1 MSSLETNQEYS
12 KILEDNVK
20 LTCKAV
26 AVKLLASEEELPEGY
41 DLIDEKVR
49 HCEMIRKASYGEKFY
64 STIEQQS
71 CLGGAGAI
79 GLRDMPPKLASG
91 EKYFELGRFKDLK
104 TAKAATEKLSI
115 IKERYWGIVYSPLDE
130 ATFKPDVVLIITEP
144 VGGMKLAQT
153 IVYSSGDKVR
163 PNFAGI
169 QSLCG
174 DALANPFITGGVNF
188 TLGCDGSRNAAD
200 IKDNEMTIGIS
211 GEKYFELGR
220 FKDLKT
226 AKAATEKLSI
236 IKERYWGI
244 VYSPLDEATFKPDVV
259 LIITEP
265 VGGMKLAQTI
275 VYSSGDKVRPNFA
288 GIQSLC
294 GDALANPF
302 ITGGVNFTLGC
313 DGSRNAADIKD
324 NEMTIGISG
333 EKLEEVISN
342 LQAI

>member
-79 GLRDMPPKLASG
+79 GLRDMPPKL
-91 EKYFELGRFKDLK
+91 
-104 TAKAATEKLSI
+104 
-115 IKERYWGIVYSPLDE
+115 
-130 ATFKPDVVLIITEP
+130 IITEP

-153 IVYSSGDKVR
+153 IVYSSG
-163 PNFAGI
+163 N
-169 QSLCG
+169 
-174 DALANPFITGGVNF
+174 
-188 TLGCDGSRNAAD
+188 
-200 IKDNEMTIGIS
+200 
-211 GEKYFELGR
+211 
-220 FKDLKT
+220 
-226 AKAATEKLSI
+226 
-236 IKERYWGI
+236 
-244 VYSPLDEATFKPDVV
+244 
-259 LIITEP
+259 
-265 VGGMKLAQTI
+265 
-275 VYSSGDKVRPNFA
+275 KVRPNFA

>member
-49 HCEMIRKASYGEKFY
+49 HCEMIRKASYGEK
-64 STIEQQS
+64 
-71 CLGGAGAI
+71 
-79 GLRDMPPKLASG
+79 
-91 EKYFELGRFKDLK
+91 YFELGRFKDL
-104 TAKAATEKLSI
+104 E
-115 IKERYWGIVYSPLDE
+115 
-130 ATFKPDVVLIITEP
+130 
-144 VGGMKLAQT
+144 
-153 IVYSSGDKVR
+153 
-163 PNFAGI
+163 
-169 QSLCG
+169 
-174 DALANPFITGGVNF
+174 
-188 TLGCDGSRNAAD
+188 
-200 IKDNEMTIGIS
+200 
-211 GEKYFELGR
+211 
-220 FKDLKT
+220 T

>member
-1 MSSLETNQEYS
+1 MSSLETNQEQS

-130 ATFKPDVVLIITEP
+130 ATFKPDVVLII
-144 VGGMKLAQT
+144 Q
-153 IVYSSGDKVR
+153 
-163 PNFAGI
+163 
-169 QSLCG
+169 
-174 DALANPFITGGVNF
+174 
-188 TLGCDGSRNAAD
+188 
-200 IKDNEMTIGIS
+200 
-211 GEKYFELGR
+211 
-220 FKDLKT
+220 
-226 AKAATEKLSI
+226 
-236 IKERYWGI
+236 
-244 VYSPLDEATFKPDVV
+244 
-259 LIITEP
+259 
-265 VGGMKLAQTI
+265 
-275 VYSSGDKVRPNFA
+275 
-288 GIQSLC
+288 
-294 GDALANPF
+294 
-302 ITGGVNFTLGC
+302 
-313 DGSRNAADIKD
+313 
-324 NEMTIGISG
+324 
-333 EKLEEVISN
+333 N
-342 LQAI
+342 LLVE

>member
-1 MSSLETNQEYS
+1 
-12 KILEDNVK
+12 
-20 LTCKAV
+20 
-26 AVKLLASEEELPEGY
+26 
-41 DLIDEKVR
+41 
-49 HCEMIRKASYGEKFY
+49 MIRKASYGEKFY
-64 STIEQQS
+64 STIEQQA

-91 EKYFELGRFKDLK
+91 EKYFELGRFKDL
-104 TAKAATEKLSI
+104 E
-115 IKERYWGIVYSPLDE
+115 
-130 ATFKPDVVLIITEP
+130 
-144 VGGMKLAQT
+144 
-153 IVYSSGDKVR
+153 
-163 PNFAGI
+163 
-169 QSLCG
+169 
-174 DALANPFITGGVNF
+174 
-188 TLGCDGSRNAAD
+188 
-200 IKDNEMTIGIS
+200 
-211 GEKYFELGR
+211 
-220 FKDLKT
+220 T

-342 LQAI
+342 HKSYRITLNNHHNDLYLIIPVHFFLLYHKKYNHHQIFFLKLDLNYHFHFPNILLNYL

>member
-1 MSSLETNQEYS
+1 MDNTYAPTENKEQEKIKVDSIDTIVTVRGDRPYYENMYREVGDNYYHIGYSSYRLDVALEY
-12 KILEDNVK
+12 
-20 LTCKAV
+20 
-26 AVKLLASEEELPEGY
+26 
-41 DLIDEKVR
+41 R
-49 HCEMIRKASYGEKFY
+49 
-64 STIEQQS
+64 
-71 CLGGAGAI
+71 
-79 GLRDMPPKLASG
+79 
-91 EKYFELGRFKDLK
+91 EKYFELGRFKDL
-104 TAKAATEKLSI
+104 E
-115 IKERYWGIVYSPLDE
+115 
-130 ATFKPDVVLIITEP
+130 
-144 VGGMKLAQT
+144 
-153 IVYSSGDKVR
+153 
-163 PNFAGI
+163 
-169 QSLCG
+169 
-174 DALANPFITGGVNF
+174 
-188 TLGCDGSRNAAD
+188 
-200 IKDNEMTIGIS
+200 
-211 GEKYFELGR
+211 
-220 FKDLKT
+220 T

-342 LQAI
+342 LKVIQ

>member
-1 MSSLETNQEYS
+1 MKKSD
-12 KILEDNVK
+12 IVK
-20 LTCKAV
+20 WL
-26 AVKLLASEEELPEGY
+26 
-41 DLIDEKVR
+41 
-49 HCEMIRKASYGEKFY
+49 
-64 STIEQQS
+64 
-71 CLGGAGAI
+71 
-79 GLRDMPPKLASG
+79 
-91 EKYFELGRFKDLK
+91 
-104 TAKAATEKLSI
+104 
-115 IKERYWGIVYSPLDE
+115 
-130 ATFKPDVVLIITEP
+130 
-144 VGGMKLAQT
+144 
-153 IVYSSGDKVR
+153 
-163 PNFAGI
+163 
-169 QSLCG
+169 
-174 DALANPFITGGVNF
+174 
-188 TLGCDGSRNAAD
+188 
-200 IKDNEMTIGIS
+200 
-211 GEKYFELGR
+211 EKYFELGR

>member
-64 STIEQQS
+64 STIDSNPVQARSWSYRSQ
-71 CLGGAGAI
+71 
-79 GLRDMPPKLASG
+79 RQPPKLA
-91 EKYFELGRFKDLK
+91 
-104 TAKAATEKLSI
+104 
-115 IKERYWGIVYSPLDE
+115 
-130 ATFKPDVVLIITEP
+130 
-144 VGGMKLAQT
+144 
-153 IVYSSGDKVR
+153 
-163 PNFAGI
+163 
-169 QSLCG
+169 
-174 DALANPFITGGVNF
+174 
-188 TLGCDGSRNAAD
+188 
-200 IKDNEMTIGIS
+200 S

>member
-1 MSSLETNQEYS
+1 ME
-12 KILEDNVK
+12 
-20 LTCKAV
+20 
-26 AVKLLASEEELPEGY
+26 
-41 DLIDEKVR
+41 
-49 HCEMIRKASYGEKFY
+49 
-64 STIEQQS
+64 
-71 CLGGAGAI
+71 
-79 GLRDMPPKLASG
+79 
-91 EKYFELGRFKDLK
+91 
-104 TAKAATEKLSI
+104 
-115 IKERYWGIVYSPLDE
+115 
-130 ATFKPDVVLIITEP
+130 
-144 VGGMKLAQT
+144 
-153 IVYSSGDKVR
+153 
-163 PNFAGI
+163 
-169 QSLCG
+169 
-174 DALANPFITGGVNF
+174 
-188 TLGCDGSRNAAD
+188 
-200 IKDNEMTIGIS
+200 
-211 GEKYFELGR
+211 
-220 FKDLKT
+220 
-226 AKAATEKLSI
+226 I

-342 LQAI
+342 LKVIE